1 MRLRAVGVAV
11 VKLVASALTIGSGG
25 SAGREGPIVH
35 IGSAFGSSV
44 ASAVY
49 EHGGWL
55 WIVIVGSAF
64 PVLAL
69 LRFLSVS
76 EKRSLAAA

>member
-1 MRLRAVGVAV
+1 LRL
-11 VKLVASALTIGSGG
+11 L
-25 SAGREGPIVH
+25 
-35 IGSAFGSSV
+35 SV

-64 PVLAL
+64 PLLAL

-76 EKRSLAAA
+76 QKGSLATA